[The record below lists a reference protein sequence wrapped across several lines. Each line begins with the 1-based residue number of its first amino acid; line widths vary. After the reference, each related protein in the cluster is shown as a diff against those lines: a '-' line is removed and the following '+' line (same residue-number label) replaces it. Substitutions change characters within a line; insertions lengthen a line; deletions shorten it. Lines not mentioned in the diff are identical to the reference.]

1 MLGARATS
9 AGSIEV
15 YRNGSLLGSRDVSAW
30 THASAGGYI
39 GLWLA
44 NAANVVL
51 DDFGGGTWTPG

>member
-15 YRNGSLLGSRDVSAW
+15 YRNGSLLGSRDVGAW
-30 THASAGGYI
+30 THASAEGYI